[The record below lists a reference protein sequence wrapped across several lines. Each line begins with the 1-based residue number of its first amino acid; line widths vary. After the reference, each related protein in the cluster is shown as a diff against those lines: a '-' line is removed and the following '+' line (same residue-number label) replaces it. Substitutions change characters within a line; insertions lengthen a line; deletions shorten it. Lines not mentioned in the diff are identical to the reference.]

1 MQSSLPFLYHPT
13 TILFVGN
20 DQKFQTSISTLLSE
34 FNFIFEEK
42 PVSALEILKESRTK
56 EGFFARCF
64 HHPEEVRYENFII
77 SVNVP
82 EIHKEI
88 YDTSRF
94 DSVSTVIVDYATS
107 GSNGIELFKDM
118 SVKKILLIDE
128 NDEDIAVDAL
138 NQGIIDSYIKKQQSV
153 SIIKNTIK
161 KLQEAYFQDLS
172 TPIGAIFCLEDRLNS
187 IFYCRQFKNYFNS
200 IKERYSIV
208 EFYLLEKSGASLLCL
223 DANGNHGVLTVY
235 SREDLHTILESQ
247 EATSATPQIIDS
259 LTKGSH
265 TLFYRES
272 AKSCLPPGH
281 LWEDYLF
288 KAEPFQNKNG
298 TFFCSYVP
306 GRFDI
311 SKEKVKTYAQ
321 SIS

>member
-20 DQKFQTSISTLLSE
+20 DQEFQTSISTLLSE
-34 FNFIFEEK
+34 FNFIFEEN
-42 PVSALEILKESRTK
+42 PVSALEILKESCTK
-56 EGFFARCF
+56 EGFFDRCF
-64 HHPEEVRYENFII
+64 HHPEEVRYENFMI

-94 DSVSTVIVDYATS
+94 DSISIVIVDYATF
-107 GSNGIELFKDM
+107 GSHGIEFLQDM
-118 SVKKILLIDE
+118 SVKKVLLIDE

-153 SIIKNTIK
+153 SVTKNTIK
-161 KLQEAYFQDLS
+161 KLQEAYFYDIS
-172 TPIGAIFCLEDRLNS
+172 TPIEAIFCPEDRLKS
-187 IFYCRQFKNYFNS
+187 IFYCSQFKNYFNI
-200 IKERYSIV
+200 IKERHSIV

-235 SREDLHTILESQ
+235 SYEDLHTILESQ
-247 EATSATPQIIDS
+247 EATSASPEIIDS
-259 LTKGSH
+259 LKKGSH

-272 AKSCLPPGH
+272 AESCLPSGH

-306 GRFDI
+306 DRFDV